1 MSVSGDAV
9 PGAVRGGDIDLRLVP
24 EFDGASQDVAEW
36 IDKLELVCRLKGV
49 ADQENIIHLRLTG
62 GAFSM

>member
-1 MSVSGDAV
+1 M
-9 PGAVRGGDIDLRLVP
+9 DLRLVP

-49 ADQENIIHLRLTG
+49 ENQENVIPL
-62 GAFSM
+62 